1 MDESCPPPKLVY
13 KVTNIPHNPL
23 FIGVLV
29 DPSWIRRI
37 TLFLMVFKSPL
48 NSPPS
53 LNHVSF
59 IPMSPP
65 RSFHEEYLCYNCYF
79 NFSPFIESSSIV
91 TNSPNIYVWIRIKI
105 VRNKILRSKKARVYH
120 K

>member
-13 KVTNIPHNPL
+13 KVTNIPHDPL

-37 TLFLMVFKSPL
+37 ILFLMVFKSPL

-53 LNHVSF
+53 LNHELF
-59 IPMSPP
+59 IPISPP
-65 RSFHEEYLCYNCYF
+65 SSDLQLNLC
-79 NFSPFIESSSIV
+79 
-91 TNSPNIYVWIRIKI
+91 
-105 VRNKILRSKKARVYH
+105 
-120 K
+120 

>member
-29 DPSWIRRI
+29 APSWIRRI

-53 LNHVSF
+53 LNHESF
-59 IPMSPP
+59 IPISPP
-65 RSFHEEYLCYNCYF
+65 RSTKYKSLSYNFYTKTPSYF
-79 NFSPFIESSSIV
+79 AHFPQL
-91 TNSPNIYVWIRIKI
+91 SPNFCLI
-105 VRNKILRSKKARVYH
+105 
-120 K
+120 

>member
-29 DPSWIRRI
+29 APSWIRRI

-53 LNHVSF
+53 LNHESF
-59 IPMSPP
+59 IPISPP
-65 RSFHEEYLCYNCYF
+65 RSGLIRCRCNYF
-79 NFSPFIESSSIV
+79 
-91 TNSPNIYVWIRIKI
+91 TCNIGKIRK
-105 VRNKILRSKKARVYH
+105 VYC
-120 K
+120 

>member
-29 DPSWIRRI
+29 APSWIRRI

-53 LNHVSF
+53 LNHESF
-59 IPMSPP
+59 IPISPP
-65 RSFHEEYLCYNCYF
+65 RSRVERLLCQDIVIGF
-79 NFSPFIESSSIV
+79 DKSIV
-91 TNSPNIYVWIRIKI
+91 FSYSSP
-105 VRNKILRSKKARVYH
+105 
-120 K
+120 

>member
-65 RSFHEEYLCYNCYF
+65 RSVLYLLSRQY
-79 NFSPFIESSSIV
+79 IGTSIASLGIALIDSILLV
-91 TNSPNIYVWIRIKI
+91 FTRPNRDTTIFAYQ
-105 VRNKILRSKKARVYH
+105 LAFM
-120 K
+120 

>member
-13 KVTNIPHNPL
+13 KVTNIPHDPL

-53 LNHVSF
+53 LNHVIF
-59 IPMSPP
+59 IP
-65 RSFHEEYLCYNCYF
+65 
-79 NFSPFIESSSIV
+79 SSSP
-91 TNSPNIYVWIRIKI
+91 NSDFKANLCK
-105 VRNKILRSKKARVYH
+105 RNASPR
-120 K
+120 

>member
-13 KVTNIPHNPL
+13 KVTNIPHDPL

-37 TLFLMVFKSPL
+37 TLFVMVFKSPL

-59 IPMSPP
+59 IPNSPP
-65 RSFHEEYLCYNCYF
+65 RSRL
-79 NFSPFIESSSIV
+79 
-91 TNSPNIYVWIRIKI
+91 
-105 VRNKILRSKKARVYH
+105 
-120 K
+120 